1 MPKPKPIVRW
11 MKLAPAA
18 SNIMNRMFSI
28 AYKYKSIVT
37 KREDIKS
44 ICYLC
49 APMSR
54 TYTISPDPFLV
65 VIKDEEGNSY
75 SCNHLDMIELD
86 GYSVYVPGV
95 YDWYLY
101 FNTYAEW
108 TKHCMDK
115 RFKAKMF
122 HRRGKALAK
131 NIRAQMNPDDVLFYY
146 RSVDD
151 DSGVV
156 QKRSRVRA
164 ADFQESSV
172 DNHSSHSHSTRL
184 LSRGMPDYFRGSGCL
199 CGSLKS

>member
-1 MPKPKPIVRW
+1 
-11 MKLAPAA
+11 
-18 SNIMNRMFSI
+18 
-28 AYKYKSIVT
+28 
-37 KREDIKS
+37 
-44 ICYLC
+44 
-49 APMSR
+49 MSR
-54 TYTISPDPFLV
+54 TYIISPDPFLV

-86 GYSVYVPGV
+86 GYSVHVPGI

-115 RFKAKMF
+115 RFKGRMF

-131 NIRAQMNPDDVLFYY
+131 VLRAQMHPEDVWVDY

-156 QKRSRVRA
+156 MKKSRVKA
-164 ADFQESSV
+164 SEVPEPPQDELPLALPLYQIPV
-172 DNHSSHSHSTRL
+172 
-184 LSRGMPDYFRGSGCL
+184 
-199 CGSLKS
+199 

>member
-1 MPKPKPIVRW
+1 
-11 MKLAPAA
+11 
-18 SNIMNRMFSI
+18 
-28 AYKYKSIVT
+28 
-37 KREDIKS
+37 
-44 ICYLC
+44 
-49 APMSR
+49 MSR

-86 GYSVYVPGV
+86 GYSVQVPGI

-122 HRRGKALAK
+122 HRKGKELAK
-131 NIRAQMNPDDVLFYY
+131 ILRAKMCPEDVLFYY

-156 QKRSRVRA
+156 MKRSRVKA
-164 ADFQESSV
+164 ADIHKTCDKELQLTLPLHQIPV
-172 DNHSSHSHSTRL
+172 
-184 LSRGMPDYFRGSGCL
+184 
-199 CGSLKS
+199 